1 LGSPLNQIHK
11 IPLIQY
17 VFLGFIGALSTLAF
31 SPFNIKL
38 VIPLT
43 LAVLIYSVINSTNF
57 VHSLKLAMSW
67 GMGYWISGTGWL
79 IVSIYYYG
87 NTNIIISISII
98 ILMGILLS
106 GVFIAPF
113 AAIKILKFKPNIFI
127 HSLILSSCLV
137 LLELA
142 RFMLLGGFPW
152 LLPGL
157 VFLDTFGE
165 ILIPNFGVY
174 GASYIIYFFSSF
186 LALSIA
192 NNKKNF
198 LFAGLILLVI
208 FSPYQSNHNET
219 LEESLNL
226 SIIQPSLD
234 PFDKYKPGSDASIE
248 DVLVNLT
255 NQNKTKDLI
264 IWPESPLP
272 YLTSNPKMEKLIARI
287 EEGPAVLSGSWK
299 YKNNSLYNSMTILG
313 TDQTYL
319 KRHLVPFGEYVPFE
333 EILRGLIDFFD
344 MPMSSLSEGSSHQEL
359 LQFNDFKILGMIC
372 FDIAFPLSY
381 LSEIRESDFIVNIS
395 NDTWFGSS
403 YGPYQHLQIVRARA
417 LESNK
422 WIARGTSDGISTI
435 VDNKGTIVD
444 NLKKGKS
451 GFLNGKIY
459 KTSKSSF
466 FYCYGYLLTPILSFI
481 VLINLLVLRF
491 RV

>member
-1 LGSPLNQIHK
+1 MGSPLNQIHK

-38 VIPLT
+38 VIPST
-43 LAVLIYSVINSTNF
+43 LAVLIYAVINSTNF
-57 VHSLKLAMSW
+57 VHSLKLAMFW

-208 FSPYQSNHNET
+208 FLPYQSNHNET

-466 FYCYGYLLTPILSFI
+466 FYSYGYLLTPILSFI
-481 VLINLLVLRF
+481 VLIYLLVLRF

>member
-1 LGSPLNQIHK
+1 MGSPLNQIHK

-208 FSPYQSNHNET
+208 FLPYQNNHYET

-234 PFDKYKPGSDASIE
+234 PFDKYKPGSDTSIE

-287 EEGPAVLSGSWK
+287 EEGPAVLSGSWI
-299 YKNNSLYNSMTILG
+299 YKNNSLYNSITIFG
-313 TDQTYL
+313 TDQNYL

-333 EILRGLIDFFD
+333 KILRGLIDFFN
-344 MPMSSLSEGSSHQEL
+344 MPMSSLSNGSSNQDL
-359 LQFNDFKILGMIC
+359 LEFKDFKILGMIC

-381 LSEIRESDFIVNIS
+381 IKEIRESDFIVNIS

-444 NLKKGKS
+444 YLKKGKS
-451 GFLNGKIY
+451 NFLNGKIY
-459 KTSKSSF
+459 KTSSSSF
-466 FYCYGYLLTPILSFI
+466 FYSYGYLLAPIISLI
-481 VLINLLVLRF
+481 VLIGVLVLRL
-491 RV
+491 RI

>member
-1 LGSPLNQIHK
+1 MGSPLNQIHK

-234 PFDKYKPGSDASIE
+234 PFDKYKPGSDTSIE

-333 EILRGLIDFFD
+333 DILRGLIDFFD

-459 KTSKSSF
+459 KTSQSSF
-466 FYCYGYLLTPILSFI
+466 FYSYGYLLTPILSFI
-481 VLINLLVLRF
+481 VLINLLVLRL

>member
-1 LGSPLNQIHK
+1 MGSPLNQIHK

-31 SPFNIKL
+31 SPFDIKL

-43 LAVLIYSVINSTNF
+43 LTVLIYSVINSTNF
-57 VHSLKLAMSW
+57 VHSLKLTMCW

-208 FSPYQSNHNET
+208 FLPYQSNHNET

-381 LSEIRESDFIVNIS
+381 ISEIRESDFIVNIS

>member
-208 FSPYQSNHNET
+208 FLPYQNNHYET

-234 PFDKYKPGSDASIE
+234 PFDKYKLGSDTSIE

-381 LSEIRESDFIVNIS
+381 ISEIRESDFIVNIS

-466 FYCYGYLLTPILSFI
+466 FYSYGYLLTPILSLI
-481 VLINLLVLRF
+481 VLINLLVLRL

>member
-1 LGSPLNQIHK
+1 MASPLKQIHN

-17 VFLGFIGALSTLAF
+17 IFLGFIGALSTLAF
-31 SPFNIKL
+31 SPFDLKL
-38 VIPLT
+38 VLPLT
-43 LAVLIYSVINSTNF
+43 LTALIYSIINSINF
-57 VHSLKLAMSW
+57 VNALKLTFSW
-67 GMGYWISGTGWL
+67 GVGYWISGTGWL

-98 ILMGILLS
+98 MLMGMLLS
-106 GVFIAPF
+106 AVFIVPF
-113 AAIKILKFKPNIFI
+113 AAVRFLEFNPNIFI
-127 HSLILSSCLV
+127 KSLILSSCLM

-142 RFMLLGGFPW
+142 RFILGGGIPW

-157 VFLDTFGE
+157 VFLDTFGQV
-165 ILIPNFGVY
+165 LIPNFGVY

-186 LALSIA
+186 LALSIT
-192 NNKKNF
+192 KKKKTF
-198 LFAGLILLVI
+198 LFAGLICLII
-208 FSPYQSNHNET
+208 FLPYQKNNDEI

-234 PFDKYKPGSDASIE
+234 PFKKYNPGSDETIE
-248 DVLVNLT
+248 DALVYLT
-255 NQNKTKDLI
+255 NQNKKEDLI

-272 YLTSNPKMEKLIARI
+272 YLSSNPKMDRLIERI
-287 EEGPAVLSGSWK
+287 EEGPGVLSGSWQ

-333 EILRGLIDFFD
+333 GILRGLIEFFN
-344 MPMSSLSEGSSHQEL
+344 MPMSSLSEGGSNQGL
-359 LQFNDFKILGMIC
+359 LEFKDFRILGMIC

-381 LSEIRESDFIVNIS
+381 LKEIREADFIVNIS
-395 NDTWFGSS
+395 NDTWFGTS

-435 VDNKGTIVD
+435 VDNNGTIVD
-444 NLKKGKS
+444 ILKKGKS
-451 GFLNGKIY
+451 GFLNGTIF

-466 FYCYGYLLTPILSFI
+466 FYSYGFLLAPILSLI
-481 VLINLLVLRF
+481 VLISVLILRL
-491 RV
+491 RG

>member
-1 LGSPLNQIHK
+1 MGSPLNQIHK

-208 FSPYQSNHNET
+208 FLPYQNNHYET

-234 PFDKYKPGSDASIE
+234 PFDKYKPGSDTSIE

-333 EILRGLIDFFD
+333 DILRGLIDFFD
-344 MPMSSLSEGSSHQEL
+344 MPMSSLSEGRSQQEL

-381 LSEIRESDFIVNIS
+381 LKEVRESDFIVNIS
-395 NDTWFGSS
+395 NDAWFGGS

-466 FYCYGYLLTPILSFI
+466 FYSYGYLLTPILSLI
-481 VLINLLVLRF
+481 VLINLLVLRL